1 MVRSMIRWGSPKSG
15 GEMMLVAFKGR
26 CVFLY
31 AFMVSLFLVL
41 NVLNSFGVVVFSFVF
56 VFGL

>member
-15 GEMMLVAFKGR
+15 GEMMLVEIKGR

-41 NVLNSFGVVVFSFVF
+41 NVLNSFRVVAFSFVF
-56 VFGL
+56 VFDL